1 MATSSIPAAI
11 DYLVATVRAFPQ
23 AAAPVV
29 VTDGW
34 PDEKA
39 PTGVVIG
46 IDPEDDATEN
56 VNVYAQ
62 VGAQVEWEE
71 YFIPCV
77 IWAYKGGS
85 DMKAARDAAFVLYDA
100 LLTHLKT
107 TAGRTLGG
115 ALHSGTARATNVRI
129 VQTGSNAEA
138 GAGRRCD
145 IYFAVHC
152 RNRF

>member
-11 DYLVATVRAFPQ
+11 DYLVATITAFDE
-23 AAAPVV
+23 ADAPCVV
-29 VTDGW
+29 SDGF

-39 PTGVVIG
+39 TIGVVVG
-46 IDPEDDATEN
+46 IDPDDDTTEN
-56 VNVYAQ
+56 ANVYAQ

-77 IWAYKGGS
+77 IWAYKGGTS
-85 DMKAARDAAFVLYDA
+85 MKAARDAAFVLYNA

-107 TAGRTLGG
+107 VAGRTLGG
-115 ALHSGTARATNVRI
+115 ALNSGTAQVTNVRV
-129 VQTGSNAEA
+129 VQTPTAAEA

-145 IYFAVHC
+145 VYFAVHC
-152 RNRF
+152 KNRF

>member
-1 MATSSIPAAI
+1 MATSSIPAAL
-11 DYLVATVRAFPQ
+11 DYLVAAVTAFPA

-29 VTDGW
+29 VSDGW

-39 PTGVVIG
+39 QVGVTIG

-56 VNVYAQ
+56 ANAHAQ
-62 VGAQVEWEE
+62 VGGQVEWEE

-77 IWAYKGGS
+77 IWAYRGGA
-85 DMKAARDAAFVLYDA
+85 DMKAARDAAFVIYDA

-107 TAGRTLGG
+107 VAGRTLGG
-115 ALHSGTARATNVRI
+115 ALHSGTAQVTNVRV
-129 VQTGSNAEA
+129 VQTGNQPEA
-138 GAGRRCD
+138 AAGRRCD

-152 RNRF
+152 KNRF